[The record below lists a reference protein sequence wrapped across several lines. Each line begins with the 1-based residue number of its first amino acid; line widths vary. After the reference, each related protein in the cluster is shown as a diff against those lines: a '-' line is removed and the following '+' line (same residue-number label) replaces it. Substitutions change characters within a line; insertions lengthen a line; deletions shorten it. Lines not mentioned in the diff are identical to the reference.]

1 MAKKKRHYNH
11 TFYKSP
17 CFIKGCPPKM
27 IRLVEFCKRFN
38 YSQNQVMNLL
48 RDRHVIGKTFK
59 NLFFVTPN
67 HCSHLW
73 SDAVITEFWGE
84 NWRDRLED

>member
-1 MAKKKRHYNH
+1 M
-11 TFYKSP
+11 T
-17 CFIKGCPPKM
+17 
-27 IRLVEFCKRFN
+27 
-38 YSQNQVMNLL
+38 LL

>member
-1 MAKKKRHYNH
+1 VAKGKRHYNH
-11 TFYKSP
+11 TFHKNP

-27 IRLVEFCKRFN
+27 IRLAEFCKRFK
-38 YSQNQVMNLL
+38 YSPDEVQTLL
-48 RDRHVIGKTFK
+48 RDRHVLAKTFK

-73 SDAVITEFWGE
+73 SDEVITEFWGE